1 MSSAFHAEMPP
12 KMNEYQEQ
20 KMQKLHETVLYY
32 HTNEAGSEKRVRQLK
47 SVMVRMGVRI
57 KNIDPEQV
65 FESVGY
71 LAGMPGYQ
79 SRKEEG
85 EARPSQEAG
94 QSLESV
100 KFPVIGQDVLVLRN
114 FTSGRMDFL
123 FYNLKKAGVPKIDLK
138 AVITPQNAGWT
149 FYQLYQELEKEHA
162 AVQKI
167 TD

>member
-57 KNIDPEQV
+57 KNIEPEQV
-65 FESVGY
+65 FQSVGY

-79 SRKEEG
+79 SRKEEAA
-85 EARPSQEAG
+85 EQQLPT
-94 QSLESV
+94 
-100 KFPVIGQDVLVLRN
+100 IGQDVLVLRN